1 MTSSNFLVYLYEL
14 GLSLLLL
21 GLYLISGLT
30 LTFLVLMGV
39 GFVLGADE
47 CDPAT
52 QIETHGVCLN

>member
-1 MTSSNFLVYLYEL
+1 MALSDFLMSLFEL

-30 LTFLVLMGV
+30 LTFLVLMGI
-39 GFVLGADE
+39 GLILGEDE

-52 QIETHGVCLN
+52 QIETHGVSLN